1 VSFLNFWTFYLFAF
15 VWTKKIMLPIFEPI
29 FFITLAFFTLPLFG
43 PIFDHLSQSLFMLPF
58 LGQFSLSLCL
68 AS

>member
-1 VSFLNFWTFYLFAF
+1 LIS
-15 VWTKKIMLPIFEPI
+15 
-29 FFITLAFFTLPLFG
+29 LPLFG
-43 PIFDHLSQSLFMLPF
+43 QKNNAAYSANILYHFGFLHFAVVWPNFLSLFSCFFSQSLFMLPF